1 MMLRLAINFHVFFG
15 LIFLIIFFPFGL
27 LLLCV
32 GFILILVAIAK
43 RKADILEDW
52 SILIRDA
59 QGQGDKVISQT
70 KELITDSK
78 APSIE
83 MREKE
88 VGPDLSIVSLGE
100 TREFLIA
107 TNRVN
112 TKLSYFKTFINAN
125 DYGDNLFV
133 SWYLTYRPDFWRAL
147 LMLLPGTKKVMSIDD
162 LNLFNKQDLK
172 AYVTNVHHCLL
183 EAVEKLMT
191 DLNQDPSK
199 IERKSRGFL
208 GIS

>member
-1 MMLRLAINFHVFFG
+1 MLRLAIYFHVFFG
-15 LIFLIIFFPFGL
+15 FIFLIIFFPFGL

-88 VGPDLSIVSLGE
+88 VGPDLSIVSFGE

-112 TKLSYFKTFINAN
+112 TKLSYFKTFINSN
-125 DYGDNLFV
+125 DYGNNLFV

-162 LNLFNKQDLK
+162 LNLFNKQDLT
-172 AYVTNVHHCLL
+172 AYVTLVHHSLL
-183 EAVEKLMT
+183 EAVEKVMT
-191 DLNQDPSK
+191 GLNQDPSK
-199 IERKSRGFL
+199 IDRKSRGFL